1 MKTSVPNQ
9 FINQPNN
16 DLLFRKSLNLMMKR
30 LLLLLVFTLFSVGI
44 NAQVNL
50 RTSATPRVMEVKA
63 FITAL
68 KASEASQRQANPA
81 STRLEHLLNDLQPTV
96 YVSAG
101 NVQKQGGDNPT
112 SLSTDSASLN
122 DVVATA
128 AIDKQGIEC
137 VTIWINSAAD
147 LNRSLDLSVFS
158 GFQNLKYVYI
168 ISTVDTTE
176 SVITRLVKNNSSQLG
191 VFYKIDK
198 GA

>member
-1 MKTSVPNQ
+1 
-9 FINQPNN
+9 
-16 DLLFRKSLNLMMKR
+16 MMKR
-30 LLLLLVFTLFSVGI
+30 LLLLLVFTLFSVGL

-50 RTSATPRVMEVKA
+50 RTSGTPRVMEVKA
-63 FITAL
+63 FISAL
-68 KASEASQRQANPA
+68 KASETNLRQANPA
-81 STRLEHLLNDLQPTV
+81 SARLEHLLNDLQPAV
-96 YVSAG
+96 YVSSG
-101 NVQKQGGDNPT
+101 NVQKEGGDNPT
-112 SLSTDSASLN
+112 SLYTDAASLN
-122 DVVATA
+122 DVATA
-128 AIDKQGIEC
+128 TIDKQGIEC
-137 VTIWINSAAD
+137 VTIRINSAAD